1 MDGDGIDEWVTWGN
15 PAEYLSGGGSQ
26 FLCSKASIIIYK
38 LVDSDSDG
46 LPDLFDPRPK
56 VTLSVDKTSLAENQ
70 EKSTLYATLSKSH
83 TKDVT
88 VKLKVSG
95 TATADQVDY
104 FYSSDSLTIKSNDSI
119 AMLDFMIVQD
129 QEDEQ
134 EETIIIEIDTIIHGV
149 EDGNQKVTITI
160 QDDDSPV
167 TTGIESS
174 KIIERIYPNP
184 TKNNLTIQLK
194 EDKEIRKIEFV
205 DFSGRIVQPNKISRK
220 KNQIKVNVSNLDK
233 GIYILNLSSDKEV
246 YKVKVIVE

>member
-1 MDGDGIDEWVTWGN
+1 MK
-15 PAEYLSGGGSQ
+15 Q
-26 FLCSKASIIIYK
+26 
-38 LVDSDSDG
+38 
-46 LPDLFDPRPK
+46 RR
-56 VTLSVDKTSLAENQ
+56 
-70 EKSTLYATLSKSH
+70 
-83 TKDVT
+83 
-88 VKLKVSG
+88 
-95 TATADQVDY
+95 
-104 FYSSDSLTIKSNDSI
+104 SNDSI
-119 AMLDFMIVQD
+119 ATLDFMIVQD

-233 GIYILNLSSDKEV
+233 GIYILNLASDKEV

>member
-1 MDGDGIDEWVTWGN
+1 
-15 PAEYLSGGGSQ
+15 
-26 FLCSKASIIIYK
+26 
-38 LVDSDSDG
+38 
-46 LPDLFDPRPK
+46 
-56 VTLSVDKTSLAENQ
+56 
-70 EKSTLYATLSKSH
+70 
-83 TKDVT
+83 
-88 VKLKVSG
+88 
-95 TATADQVDY
+95 
-104 FYSSDSLTIKSNDSI
+104 
-119 AMLDFMIVQD
+119 MIVQD

-134 EETIIIEIDTIIHGV
+134 EETIIIEIDTVIHGV

-160 QDDDSPV
+160 QDDDDPI

-194 EDKEIRKIEFV
+194 ENNEIRKIEFV

-233 GIYILNLSSDKEV
+233 GIYVLSLSSDKEI

>member
-1 MDGDGIDEWVTWGN
+1 MNDVDNCPDTYNPNQEDLDDDGIGDVCDNT
-15 PAEYLSGGGSQ
+15 
-26 FLCSKASIIIYK
+26 
-38 LVDSDSDG
+38 DD
-46 LPDLFDPRPK
+46 RPK
-56 VTLSVDKTSLAENQ
+56 VTLSLDKTSVAENQ
-70 EKSTLYATLSKSH
+70 EKSTLYATISKSH
-83 TKDVT
+83 TKDIT

-95 TATADQVDY
+95 TATAKKVDY
-104 FYSSDSLTIKSNDSI
+104 FYSSDSLTINANDSI
-119 AMLDFMIVQD
+119 GTLDFMIVQD

-134 EETIIIEIDTIIHGV
+134 EETIIIEIDTVIHGV

-160 QDDDSPV
+160 QDDDDTV

-174 KIIERIYPNP
+174 KIIDKIYPNP

-194 EDKEIRKIEFV
+194 ENNEIRKIEFV

-246 YKVKVIVE
+246 YKVKVIIE

>member
-1 MDGDGIDEWVTWGN
+1 M
-15 PAEYLSGGGSQ
+15 
-26 FLCSKASIIIYK
+26 
-38 LVDSDSDG
+38 VDSDSDG

-56 VTLSVDKTSLAENQ
+56 VTLSVDKTSVAENQ

-104 FYSSDSLTIKSNDSI
+104 FYNSDSLTINANDTIGS
-119 AMLDFMIVQD
+119 LDFMIVQD
-129 QEDEQ
+129 EEDEQ

-149 EDGNQKVTITI
+149 EDGNQKVSITI
-160 QDDDSPV
+160 QDDDDLI

-194 EDKEIRKIEFV
+194 EDKKIIKIEFV
-205 DFSGRIVQPNKISRK
+205 DFSGRIVHPSKISRK
-220 KNQIKVNVSNLDK
+220 KNQIKVNVSNLYK
-233 GIYILNLSSDKEV
+233 GIYILNLAYDKEV
-246 YKVKVIVE
+246 YKVKLIIE

>member
-1 MDGDGIDEWVTWGN
+1 MV
-15 PAEYLSGGGSQ
+15 
-26 FLCSKASIIIYK
+26 
-38 LVDSDSDG
+38 
-46 LPDLFDPRPK
+46 
-56 VTLSVDKTSLAENQ
+56 
-70 EKSTLYATLSKSH
+70 
-83 TKDVT
+83 
-88 VKLKVSG
+88 
-95 TATADQVDY
+95 
-104 FYSSDSLTIKSNDSI
+104 
-119 AMLDFMIVQD
+119 VQD

-246 YKVKVIVE
+246 YKVKVIIE